1 MAEIAEML
9 GVVRQYVYRLES
21 EDPSFP
27 APIAELA
34 PGRVWKR
41 ADIVKWAKAT
51 GRQIELRAAP
61 PSSLSARPWLA
72 RSLVASQQP
81 SEAMEDGGLLDG

>member
-51 GRQIELRAAP
+51 GRQIKL
-61 PSSLSARPWLA
+61 
-72 RSLVASQQP
+72 
-81 SEAMEDGGLLDG
+81 